1 MMPHLQ
7 NERKNLIIL
16 IALVFLLP
24 VENLAFAE
32 SSSSAIEWTNQCI
45 RLAHDG
51 KYQEAIEACSG
62 AIELDP
68 KLAAVYINRGNAHS
82 EFGDRRQAIKDFN
95 KAIELDPKGGAAY
108 INRGNAYSSLG
119 DHRQAIKDFD
129 KAVELEPKVAAAL
142 GTTRRQSP
150 ILEPLPD

>member
-68 KLAAVYINRGNAHS
+68 KLAAAYINRGNAHS
-82 EFGDRRQAIKDFN
+82 EFGDRRQAIKDF
-95 KAIELDPKGGAAY
+95 
-108 INRGNAYSSLG
+108 
-119 DHRQAIKDFD
+119 D
-129 KAVELEPKVAAAL
+129 KAVELEPKVAAAYYSRGVAYGSL
-142 GTTRRQSP
+142 GDDEKAITDFRTAARLGDRKAQDFLKSKG
-150 ILEPLPD
+150 ISW